1 MKNNYFSAKEAA
13 RIAQKAH
20 ADAVKEQMDS
30 MFYTIAKTAREQKYS
45 LKLTATELYPEVQQ
59 TLREYGYGVV
69 CPDDGGKCWE
79 VSWDSSSTPVQG
91 ADSRRW
97 NN

>member
-1 MKNNYFSAKEAA
+1 MANNYFSASEAA
-13 RIAQKAH
+13 KIAQKAH
-20 ADAVKEQMDS
+20 YDAIQAQKQRVFSIIREAASRQLYGYRFTERLDS
-30 MFYTIAKTAREQKYS
+30 ET
-45 LKLTATELYPEVQQ
+45 LK

-91 ADSRRW
+91 VDSRLY

>member
-1 MKNNYFSAKEAA
+1 MTNNYFSAAEAA
-13 RIAQKAH
+13 KVAQQAYYDSVQNQKRRVFSKIREA
-20 ADAVKEQMDS
+20 AQRQLYRYKFVEQ
-30 MFYTIAKTAREQKYS
+30 
-45 LKLTATELYPEVQQ
+45 LYPEVQQ

>member
-1 MKNNYFSAKEAA
+1 MANNYFSASEAA
-13 RIAQKAH
+13 KIAQKAH
-20 ADAVKEQMDS
+20 YDAIQAQKQRVFS
-30 MFYTIAKTAREQKYS
+30 IIREAASRQQYKYRFTERLDPETQK
-45 LKLTATELYPEVQQ
+45 

-91 ADSRRW
+91 VNSRLY

>member
-1 MKNNYFSAKEAA
+1 MKNNYFTAKEAA
-13 RIAQKAH
+13 RIAEKAH
-20 ADAVKEQMDS
+20 AYAVKNQMDS
-30 MFYTIAKTAREQKYS
+30 VFYTIAKTACEQKYS
-45 LKLTATELYPEVQQ
+45 FRITATELYPEVQRA
-59 TLREYGYGVV
+59 LCEYGYGVV

-79 VSWDSSSTPVQG
+79 ISWDSSSTPVQG

>member
-1 MKNNYFSAKEAA
+1 MKNNYFNANDAA
-13 RIAQKAH
+13 RMAQKAH
-20 ADAVKEQMDS
+20 RDSVESQTRRMFSRIAEAARNQM
-30 MFYTIAKTAREQKYS
+30 YTLKTYEP
-45 LKLTATELYPEVQQ
+45 LCPEVQQ

-79 VSWDSSSTPVQG
+79 ISWDSNSTPVQG
-91 ADSRRW
+91 VNSRRR

>member
-13 RIAQKAH
+13 RITEKAH
-20 ADAVKEQMDS
+20 RDS
-30 MFYTIAKTAREQKYS
+30 VESQTNRMFSQIAEAARSQHY
-45 LKLTATELYPEVQQ
+45 KLTTREPLYPEVQQ
-59 TLREYGYGVV
+59 VLREYGYGVV

-79 VSWDSSSTPVQG
+79 ISWDSSSTPVQG
-91 ADSRRW
+91 VDSRRW